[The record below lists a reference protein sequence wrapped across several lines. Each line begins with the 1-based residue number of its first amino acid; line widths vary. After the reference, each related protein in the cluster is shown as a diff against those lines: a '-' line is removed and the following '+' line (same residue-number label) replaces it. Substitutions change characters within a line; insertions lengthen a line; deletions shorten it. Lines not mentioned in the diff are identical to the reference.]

1 MSLLNFKDLDSSNSD
16 EHLSERSG
24 KQSVFKSALPELTAI
39 SLENLTELAESLPS
53 FSQIYFLWSLKSF
66 NAFSFIHYVLSQRQ
80 AIDELVISSYNIT
93 REIFIKLLAL
103 LDEGSILTM
112 HLTLSDVAKSRFPL
126 VYDLVNSEA
135 SRRDNLEVLYL
146 WNHSKVTLMR
156 CGSDH
161 FIVEGS
167 GNFSENSR
175 HEQYVFLN
183 NPQIYE
189 FRSAWIKNSIN

>member
-1 MSLLNFKDLDSSNSD
+1 MSLINFGELDTSNSD

-24 KQSVFKSALPELTAI
+24 KQAVCKVGLPELSAL
-39 SLENLTELAESLPS
+39 SLSNLSELAQSLPM
-53 FSQIYFLWSLKSF
+53 FHQIYFLWSLKSF
-66 NAFSFIHYVLSQRQ
+66 NAFAFIHFVLQQRA

-103 LDEGSILTM
+103 LDEGSIRHM

-126 VYDLVNSEA
+126 VYDLVNGEA